1 MARKDFSLPKD
12 TNQIEEAILAK
23 IQQRVHSRTTEE
35 NFLARDLR
43 HHDLSGTGWL
53 EPATFLRA
61 FLPYSAG
68 VSEKDLRAIFDR
80 YAEEGLLPIRP
91 FAAEF
96 TSGVRREAEGGNGLG
111 KELEEEGPEAS
122 EAPEEILE
130 KMKDSLYE
138 SPRGMTSLAAAIR
151 DADPQNARVISF
163 EVFQKVLGDFFQDL
177 QVSVGDLRAIFDLF
191 RQPHVNQLPYD
202 EFFLALKEEI
212 SQERRAAIR
221 QAFRRLDVASEGLVD
236 LGVLLRSFNANRH
249 PQVSAGTRTAE
260 EVLEEFADTLKDHIS
275 FRRGQRSYPTN
286 LVAWEEFEDYY
297 KSISGCFASD
307 EDFTSVLAKVWD
319 LDKAFDAAVETRAAL
334 ARPAAGA
341 PQKVRTGLHHWQTNT
356 LPMTVT
362 HHKVDMVT
370 KIEDVMQRTRAQITR
385 RGLRAAVDVV
395 QHFYAADDDVDDQ
408 LDTYEFRQACRKA
421 GLSFREAEEASIF
434 EACAETKGKL
444 QLPVFLKLLH
454 GELSKGRRGLVERAF
469 AVLGGDP
476 GDPRSVVS
484 PATLK
489 ERFVAQA
496 HPLVVRG
503 QLEPGYVLAEFL
515 DTFSQLAHVLGGCEN
530 GMVSFADF
538 LAYYE
543 VVSSTVENDSLFDL
557 VVQRI
562 WDLPK
567 VDAAAQGYAAGG
579 ESPRRSRVSLEQ
591 PVSPMAE
598 RRPPAHAG
606 PSAYAVESP
615 RGPKQDHKRFSRGPQ
630 ASAITKS
637 SIVFNERGSSLTEVL
652 ERLRRSIAL
661 RGLRGWLAVVQR
673 FQNFDYRRN
682 GTIMRLDW
690 QRLNRVLGLGLS
702 PEDQE
707 LLFKEL
713 SQKKKGAAMDY
724 LQCLHLLRGD
734 SLEKDREQA
743 VEQLYE
749 ALGSGS
755 QVTAQTLKNRF
766 DASSAPQCLLRRKDP
781 RQAEQE
787 FFDAVDF
794 FAAGSAF
801 DFGKFLD
808 FFRMV
813 SAVHEDD
820 DEFRLMT
827 SSAFG
832 A

>member
-1 MARKDFSLPKD
+1 
-12 TNQIEEAILAK
+12 
-23 IQQRVHSRTTEE
+23 
-35 NFLARDLR
+35 
-43 HHDLSGTGWL
+43 
-53 EPATFLRA
+53 
-61 FLPYSAG
+61 
-68 VSEKDLRAIFDR
+68 
-80 YAEEGLLPIRP
+80 
-91 FAAEF
+91 
-96 TSGVRREAEGGNGLG
+96 
-111 KELEEEGPEAS
+111 
-122 EAPEEILE
+122 
-130 KMKDSLYE
+130 
-138 SPRGMTSLAAAIR
+138 
-151 DADPQNARVISF
+151 
-163 EVFQKVLGDFFQDL
+163 
-177 QVSVGDLRAIFDLF
+177 
-191 RQPHVNQLPYD
+191 
-202 EFFLALKEEI
+202 
-212 SQERRAAIR
+212 
-221 QAFRRLDVASEGLVD
+221 VD
-236 LGVLLRSFNANRH
+236 LEVLLRSFNATRH

-307 EDFTSVLAKVWD
+307 EDFTSLLAKVWD

-362 HHKVDMVT
+362 HHKVEMVT

-421 GLSFREAEEASIF
+421 GLSFREAEEVSIF

-454 GELSKGRRGLVERAF
+454 GELSPARRALVERAF
-469 AVLGGDP
+469 AVLGGDL

-489 ERFVAQA
+489 ERFLAQA

-567 VDAAAQGYAAGG
+567 VDAAGPAGGSAGYATGG

-591 PVSPMAE
+591 APSPMAE

-637 SIVFNERGSSLTEVL
+637 SIVFNERGSSLSSEVL

-743 VEQLYE
+743 VEQLFE
-749 ALGSGS
+749 ALGGGNGGS
-755 QVTAQTLKNRF
+755 VTANTLKNRF

-794 FAAGSAF
+794 FAAGSPF